1 MDGLYL
7 KSEED
12 KDISMDKARKLCEN
26 NNVRLSK
33 VQLKEKTMRELVV
46 LLLPKIPQNE
56 NSIDFKRDVIY
67 LNRATLRLTTRNN
80 GISMD
85 MLRALCRQHDVSW
98 RKPTPVIYS
107 IEQRSKSSDDLITDL
122 IAKHIP
128 IPTHYVKKTLI
139 DLAKN
144 QDIPL
149 KKS

>member
-33 VQLKEKTMRELVV
+33 VQLKEKTMREPVV

-56 NSIDFKRDVIY
+56 NSIDFKCNVIH
-67 LNRATLRLTTRNN
+67 LNKATLRLTTRNN

-107 IEQRSKSSDDLITDL
+107 IEQ
-122 IAKHIP
+122 
-128 IPTHYVKKTLI
+128 
-139 DLAKN
+139 
-144 QDIPL
+144 
-149 KKS
+149 